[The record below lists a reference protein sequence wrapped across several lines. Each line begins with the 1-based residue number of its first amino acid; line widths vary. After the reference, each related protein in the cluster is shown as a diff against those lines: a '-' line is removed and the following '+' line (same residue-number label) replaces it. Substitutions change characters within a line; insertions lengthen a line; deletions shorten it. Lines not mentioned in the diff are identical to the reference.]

1 MCVCV
6 CVCVAEDVVKQE
18 LCKVK
23 YLDNDLELLRNAIED
38 LYYFEF
44 VIGEFGAQISRCQ
57 RSIFGI
63 SHKLQGVVSICS
75 LTLGFIFVR

>member
-1 MCVCV
+1 MLSVSFCCLCVYVCELERERERTTTLNA

-44 VIGEFGAQISRCQ
+44 VIG
-57 RSIFGI
+57 
-63 SHKLQGVVSICS
+63 KS
-75 LTLGFIFVR
+75 LS